1 MVCPRCIMS
10 VEELLLKNNLSAK
23 RVYLGEVEL
32 ENKPSTSQ
40 IKKFSDD
47 LQRVGFELLDD
58 VRSKIIESIKSHLIQ
73 LVQDQKVPDHF
84 SIQDFLTKYIF
95 KDYSSLSKLFS
106 QTEGVTIEQFFIL
119 QKVEKVK
126 ELLLYGEHSL
136 SDISMDL
143 GYSSPQHLSSQ
154 FRKITGMTPRSFK
167 SLGNTKRKP
176 IDKVIQ

>member
-10 VEELLLKNNLSAK
+10 VEELLVKNNLPAK
-23 RVYLGEVEL
+23 SVHLGEVEL
-32 ENKPSTSQ
+32 ENNASEIQ
-40 IKKFSDD
+40 IKRFSDD
-47 LQRVGFELLDD
+47 LERVGFELLDND
-58 VRSKIIESIKSHLIQ
+58 RSKTIELIKSHLIQ
-73 LVQDQKVPDHF
+73 LVQEEKIPDHF
-84 SIQDFLTKYIF
+84 SIQDFLVKFIF

-126 ELLLYGEHSL
+126 ELLLYREQSL
-136 SDISMDL
+136 SAIAIDL

-167 SLGNTKRKP
+167 SLGHLKRKP
-176 IDKVIQ
+176 IDQVIL